1 MITEK
6 ITDNSDAKSQAVA
19 TPFSIQRFVRSYGLI
34 LVLVG
39 ITLMFTLIQP
49 AFVSFENIVGILYQ
63 VSLIGTMAVCAT
75 FVIMTGGID
84 LSVGPVLAMAGL
96 YTVFSLN
103 NSEQNLIPA
112 LAIGLFTGLVCGLL
126 NGLAVS
132 LFKLPPIIVT
142 LASMSIFRGVALLT
156 GGSSVHQVSGPPAFL
171 FIGGG
176 KIAGL
181 PFPIFIFAAVA
192 LFMLFLQTRTRF
204 GLNVFAVG
212 ENEEAARL
220 CGLPV
225 TRTRLLVYIISGV
238 GAALGGIML
247 ASQVNTAWAT
257 YGNGIELDVIAAVVL
272 GGTSL
277 AGGSGSVYRTV
288 IGALLIGEMNNGMS
302 MLNIRIEHQLI
313 AKGVIIILAI
323 ALNDRLVKWAEK

>member
-1 MITEK
+1 MVTNDSATKPGAIT
-6 ITDNSDAKSQAVA
+6 TA
-19 TPFSIQRFVRSYGLI
+19 FSLQQFIRGYGLI
-34 LVLVG
+34 IVLIL
-39 ITLMFTLIQP
+39 ITLMFTAIQP
-49 AFVSFENIVGILYQ
+49 AFVSVDNIVGILYQ
-63 VSLIGTMAVCAT
+63 VSLIGTMAICAT

-96 YTVFSLN
+96 YTVFVLD
-103 NSEQNLIPA
+103 NSAQNLIPA
-112 LAIGLFTGLVCGLL
+112 LAVGILTGLICGLL

-132 LFKLPPIIVT
+132 LIKLPPIIVT
-142 LASMSIFRGVALLT
+142 LATMSIYRGVALLT
-156 GGSSVHQVSGPPAFL
+156 GGSSVHQVSGPASFL

-176 KIAGL
+176 KLAGL
-181 PFPIFIFAAVA
+181 PFPIFIFLGIA

-204 GLNVFAVG
+204 GLNVFAAG

-225 TRTRLLVYIISGV
+225 TRTRLLVYIISGI
-238 GAALGGIML
+238 GAAIGGIML

-257 YGNGIELDVIAAVVL
+257 YGNGIELDVIAAIVL

-277 AGGSGSVYRTV
+277 AGGSGSIHRTV

-302 MLNIRIEHQLI
+302 MLNVRIEHQLI
-313 AKGVIIILAI
+313 AKGIIIILAI
-323 ALNDRLVKWAEK
+323 LFNDRLLRWAEK